1 MKVRNARKSKSKKV
15 LTILVSKGQAMK
27 LGEDFSDVGCPFA
40 MSAAKRGAAKGR
52 KRKAGR
58 KK

>member
-1 MKVRNARKSKSKKV
+1 MAKKKRARV
-15 LTILVSKGQAMK
+15 LITHRQYLKAGIG
-27 LGEDFSDVGCPFA
+27 DFSEVGCPFA
-40 MSAAKRGAAKGR
+40 SAAQRLAAKGK

>member
-1 MKVRNARKSKSKKV
+1 MAKKKRARV
-15 LTILVSKGQAMK
+15 LITNRQYIKAGI
-27 LGEDFSDVGCPFA
+27 GDFSEVGCPFA
-40 MSAAKRGAAKGR
+40 SPAQRLAAKAKGR